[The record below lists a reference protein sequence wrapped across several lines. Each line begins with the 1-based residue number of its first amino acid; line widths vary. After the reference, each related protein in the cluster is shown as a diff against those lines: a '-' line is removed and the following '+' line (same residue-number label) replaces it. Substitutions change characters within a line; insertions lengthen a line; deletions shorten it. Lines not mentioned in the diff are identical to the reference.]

1 MIIFNRNNFYKGFFV
16 RKKVSIL
23 GSTGSIGQQT
33 ADIVRALPDKFEIVG
48 LSARKNIEVLADQIN
63 EFNPLVASVYSEEE
77 AGKLKELLA
86 KSVKTE
92 IAVGQDGLVNV
103 ATIESANIVV
113 VALVGIVGLVPT
125 LEAIKA
131 KKTIAL
137 ANKETLVAGGSL
149 VIPEAKKQGV
159 SIIPVDSEHSA
170 IYQCIAN
177 NPKKSIKKIMIT
189 ASGGPFRSWKK
200 TDIFNART
208 SEALKHPNW
217 DMGPKVTID
226 SATLMNKTLE
236 IIEAKWLFD
245 IDYSDIEVIIHP
257 QSIVHSLVEF
267 VDGSVIA
274 QLGNPSM
281 HLPIQYALCYP
292 ERTDSGLVEALDL
305 AKISNLEFYPPDG
318 ERFPCYKL
326 AYKAGGIGGTSPVV
340 LNAANEVAV
349 NAFIQEQINF
359 YDIYN
364 IVNSCIDKHSSIT
377 NPTLDEIFTADKWA
391 REFTKEQLLI
401 SSST

>member
-1 MIIFNRNNFYKGFFV
+1 M

-33 ADIVRALPDKFEIVG
+33 ADIVRALPEKFEIVG
-48 LSARKNIEVLADQIN
+48 LSAYKNIGVLAEQIK
-63 EFNPLVASVYSEEE
+63 EFKPIIASVYSEEE
-77 AGKLKELLA
+77 AVKLKEFLG

-92 IAVGQDGLVNV
+92 IVIGQAGLVDV
-103 ATIESANIVV
+103 ATVESASIVV

-137 ANKETLVAGGSL
+137 ANKETLVAGGCL
-149 VIPEAKKQGV
+149 VIPEAKKHGV

-177 NPKKSIKKIMIT
+177 NPQKSIKKIMIT
-189 ASGGPFRSWKK
+189 ASGGPFRNWKK
-200 TDIFNART
+200 TDIFNAKT
-208 SEALKHPNW
+208 TEALKHPNW

-245 IDYSDIEVIIHP
+245 IDYSCIEVVIHP

-292 ERTDSGLVEALDL
+292 ERVDSGLVEALDL
-305 AKISNLEFYPPDG
+305 TKIGSLEFYPPDE

-326 AYKAGGIGGTSPVV
+326 AYKAGAIGGTSPVV

-349 NAFIQEQINF
+349 NAFIKEQINF

-364 IVNSCIDKHSSIT
+364 IVNSCIDNHSSIN
-377 NPTLDEIFTADKWA
+377 NPNLEEILKADEWA
-391 REFTKEQLLI
+391 REFTNEQLLL
-401 SSST
+401 SNSV